1 MFWTFMDC
9 LLASENCTAGI
20 LTTFKFELLEEW
32 LGIDEL
38 SFSVPHPKVRPAYLV
53 LATLR

>member
-1 MFWTFMDC
+1 MDC